1 MSARGRDAL
10 QRRGCFSP
18 YKLYLAAPLEGKTK
32 SGANQ
37 NSSGAA
43 IKSSRNGG
51 AAEPGS
57 ERTYG
62 YGQKSEPRQAFRNVN
77 GRE

>member
-1 MSARGRDAL
+1 MRSNGDDIL
-10 QRRGCFSP
+10 QP
-18 YKLYLAAPLEGKTK
+18 MTQYLAAPLEGKTK

-57 ERTYG
+57 ERPYR
-62 YGQKSEPRQAFRNVN
+62 YGQKSEPQQAFRNVN
-77 GRE
+77 EGE